1 MVFLL
6 KKNWPSPRWRQGGT
20 AHRLGCTIRKG
31 ACNMNDIQLNGP
43 SRGCAISAE
52 EFAASLAVSGGA
64 GTGCAC
70 RQDCAGGQNCADQG
84 CPCGGEQMICCCRAI
99 PKPAPVPEVQ
109 EGCCCKQ
116 SFRAALQLLCDSQI
130 ASLVNFDAAVFLT
143 DTYSA
148 GSTLSTTVPE
158 TTPADNLVTPSGS
171 FLRLS
176 SCNCDLLDI
185 SAALY
190 TPPATSTGVTATQVS
205 LCELAAIAL
214 QVAQGT
220 AEGDVTA
227 PEATTRNYRRLK
239 QLLSQR
245 LNPCNSR
252 CGECS
257 CKCNCDDCCCTAGIL
272 SLLSDNNLSRK
283 VTLAAGQLVLQGVT
297 LLGTLGNVLVLAN
310 DEDQRIYFVCAA
322 KVQFLG

>member
-1 MVFLL
+1 
-6 KKNWPSPRWRQGGT
+6 
-20 AHRLGCTIRKG
+20 
-31 ACNMNDIQLNGP
+31 MNDIQLNGP
-43 SRGCAISAE
+43 SRGCSISAE
-52 EFAASLAVSGGA
+52 EFAAALAASGTS
-64 GTGCAC
+64 GTGSACGGTSCAC
-70 RQDCAGGQNCADQG
+70 GQDCAGGQSCGGQS
-84 CPCGGEQMICCCRAI
+84 CPCGGQQMICCCRTI
-99 PKPAPVPEVQ
+99 PKPTPVPEIR

-130 ASLVNFDAAVFLT
+130 ASLVDFDAAVFLT

-148 GSTLSTTVPE
+148 GATLNTTVPE
-158 TTPADNLVTPSGS
+158 TTPTDNLGTPSGS

-176 SCNCDLLDI
+176 SCNCDLLEI
-185 SAALY
+185 SATLY
-190 TPPATSTGVTATQVS
+190 MPPATSTGATATQVS

-227 PEATTRNYRRLK
+227 PEATTRNYRCLK

-245 LNPCNSR
+245 LAPCNSR

-257 CKCNCDDCCCTAGIL
+257 CKCDCDDCCCAAGVL
-272 SLLSDNNLSRK
+272 SVLADNNLSRK

>member
-1 MVFLL
+1 MKGVCFM
-6 KKNWPSPRWRQGGT
+6 NYAYWDCPSCGG
-20 AHRLGCTIRKG
+20 A
-31 ACNMNDIQLNGP
+31 M
-43 SRGCAISAE
+43 SAE
-52 EFAASLAVSGGA
+52 EFATACGA
-64 GTGCAC
+64 GSCANGTQS
-70 RQDCAGGQNCADQG
+70 RDCGGQTSCG
-84 CPCGGEQMICCCRAI
+84 CEPPACPPDSSMICWCRPAC
-99 PKPAPVPEVQ
+99 PKPEVPQ
-109 EGCCCKQ
+109 LDEGCCCKA
-116 SFRAALQLLCDSQI
+116 SLRAALQLLCDSQI
-130 ASLVNFDAAVFLT
+130 ASLVDFDGAAFIT

-148 GSTLSTTVPE
+148 GSTLNTAAPE
-158 TTPADNLVTPSGS
+158 TTPADNLTTLSGS

-190 TPPATSTGVTATQVS
+190 YPPSTTTGVTATQVS
-205 LCELAAIAL
+205 LCELAGIAL

-220 AEGDVTA
+220 AEGDITA
-227 PEATTRNYRRLK
+227 PEATTRNYRCLK
-239 QLLSQR
+239 QLLSRR

-272 SLLSDNNLSRK
+272 GMLADNNLSRK
-283 VTLAAGQLVLQGVT
+283 VTLAAGLLILQGVT

-310 DEDQRIYFVCAA
+310 DNDQRIYFVCAA

>member
-1 MVFLL
+1 MKGVCFM
-6 KKNWPSPRWRQGGT
+6 NYAYWDCPSCGG
-20 AHRLGCTIRKG
+20 A
-31 ACNMNDIQLNGP
+31 M
-43 SRGCAISAE
+43 SAE
-52 EFAASLAVSGGA
+52 EFATACGA
-64 GTGCAC
+64 GSCANGTQS
-70 RQDCAGGQNCADQG
+70 RDCGGQTSCG
-84 CPCGGEQMICCCRAI
+84 CEPPACPPGSSMICWCRPAC
-99 PKPAPVPEVQ
+99 PKPEVPQ
-109 EGCCCKQ
+109 LDEGCCCKA
-116 SFRAALQLLCDSQI
+116 SLRAALQLLCDSQI
-130 ASLVNFDAAVFLT
+130 ASLVDFDGAAFIT

-148 GSTLSTTVPE
+148 GSTLNTAAPE
-158 TTPADNLVTPSGS
+158 TTPADNLTTLSGS

-190 TPPATSTGVTATQVS
+190 YPPSTTTGVTATQVS
-205 LCELAAIAL
+205 LCELAGIAL

-220 AEGDVTA
+220 AEGDITA
-227 PEATTRNYRRLK
+227 PEATTRNYRCLK
-239 QLLSQR
+239 QLLSRR

-272 SLLSDNNLSRK
+272 GMLADNNLSRK
-283 VTLAAGQLVLQGVT
+283 VTLAAGLLILQGVT

-310 DEDQRIYFVCAA
+310 DNDQRIYFVCAA

>member
-1 MVFLL
+1 
-6 KKNWPSPRWRQGGT
+6 
-20 AHRLGCTIRKG
+20 
-31 ACNMNDIQLNGP
+31 MNDIQLNGP

-52 EFAASLAVSGGA
+52 EFAASLAAPAACS
-64 GTGCAC
+64 GCAC
-70 RQDCAGGQNCADQG
+70 GGMPYGQNGTERDDCG
-84 CPCGGEQMICCCRAI
+84 CGYGGEQMVCYCRTV
-99 PKPAPVPEVQ
+99 PKPAPVPEVH

-130 ASLVNFDAAVFLT
+130 ASLIDFDTAAFLT

-148 GSTLSTTVPE
+148 GATLSTTVPE
-158 TTPADNLVTPSGS
+158 TTPTDNLTSLTGS

-176 SCNCDLLDI
+176 SCNCDLLEI
-185 SAALY
+185 SAPLY
-190 TPPATSTGVTATQVS
+190 VPPTTATGVTATQVS

-214 QVAQGT
+214 QVASGT

-227 PEATTRNYRRLK
+227 PEATTRNYRCLK

-252 CGECS
+252 CGVCACS
-257 CKCNCDDCCCTAGIL
+257 CDCEDCCCTAGVL
-272 SLLSDNNLSRK
+272 GVLSDSNLSRK
-283 VTLAAGQLVLQGVT
+283 ATLAAGQLILQGVT

-310 DEDQRIYFVCAA
+310 DETQRIYFVCAA